1 MEVCIC
7 PRRVF
12 EVTFLAKLMLLLT
25 SLLLALIPFLGFVWI
40 ALRGSLATVDGLFT
54 SLILLAISGLFGGHA
69 LYEFRHRGS
78 AAESASSSW
87 AGRSSSAASPA
98 GVVQR
103 GKVKSVLF
111 FESNVGQ
118 SNKSIV
124 TLANGDSSPQTLVL
138 EGDMRNALPTGRKVE
153 ITLRK
158 ADGHNVLV
166 NVSYS

>member
-1 MEVCIC
+1 MV
-7 PRRVF
+7 
-12 EVTFLAKLMLLLT
+12 LLT

-40 ALRGSLATVDGLFT
+40 ALHGSLATVDGLFT
-54 SLILLAISGLFGGHA
+54 SLILLAISGLFGGQA
-69 LYEFRHRGS
+69 LYEFRHRGPATEAGAPS
-78 AAESASSSW
+78 P
-87 AGRSSSAASPA
+87 AGRSSSAVSSA

-124 TLANGDSSPQTLVL
+124 TLANGDNSPQTLVL
-138 EGDMRNALPTGRKVE
+138 DGDMRNALPTGQKVE
-153 ITLRK
+153 ITFRK
-158 ADGHNVLV
+158 ADGHNVLT

>member
-1 MEVCIC
+1 MV
-7 PRRVF
+7 
-12 EVTFLAKLMLLLT
+12 LLT

-40 ALRGSLATVDGLFT
+40 AVHGSLTTVDGLFT

-69 LYEFRHRGS
+69 LFEFRHRGS
-78 AAESASSSW
+78 AAERALSSR
-87 AGRSSSAASPA
+87 AGRSSSAVSLG

-124 TLANGDSSPQTLVL
+124 TLADGDSSPQTLVL
-138 EGDMRNALPTGRKVE
+138 DGDMRNALPTGQKVE

-158 ADGHNVLV
+158 ADGHNVLL